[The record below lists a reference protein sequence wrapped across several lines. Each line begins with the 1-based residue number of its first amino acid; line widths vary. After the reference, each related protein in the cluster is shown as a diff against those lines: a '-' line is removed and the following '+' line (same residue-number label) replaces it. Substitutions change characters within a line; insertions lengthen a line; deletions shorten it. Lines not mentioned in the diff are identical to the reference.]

1 MIINRIYYKGRHLHL
16 GHLQVLYHNNDFA
29 QLNGGKCYAII
40 DDRYSDI
47 TVLYSIFDYLML
59 KSIVIVPLTTLQHK
73 LTNMLANDNKVYLC
87 KNNKVIKNRSIIN
100 SQILSPCYH
109 FQIKGDGDILL
120 GYTKSDTVDNSMRIT
135 YIFDH
140 ILPYI
145 DRLLEVTD
153 ICTSS
158 DLTGTPVRTHKIET
172 YYIRGFDIN
181 NRKWSLDSLKSSNI
195 PASLLY
201 EFYKLGCAKKVID
214 IGLLHINEV
223 YGIVNPLKIELSNW
237 NVKRIEYIFD
247 GSEFK
252 PLEKTVFVE
261 QEDIKQS
268 DSVINLKH
276 GLYINKNREYGEAG
290 EEGEGREDGED
301 GEETRWIS
309 GNVIQVY
316 FFIGTSRVS
325 LGYIQDTGR
334 QLYVI
339 HLKEY
344 GHFIKIGYICS
355 IPVFKMI

>member
-1 MIINRIYYKGRHLHL
+1 
-16 GHLQVLYHNNDFA
+16 
-29 QLNGGKCYAII
+29 
-40 DDRYSDI
+40 
-47 TVLYSIFDYLML
+47 
-59 KSIVIVPLTTLQHK
+59 
-73 LTNMLANDNKVYLC
+73 
-87 KNNKVIKNRSIIN
+87 
-100 SQILSPCYH
+100 
-109 FQIKGDGDILL
+109 
-120 GYTKSDTVDNSMRIT
+120 MRIT

-158 DLTGTPVRTHKIET
+158 DLPVIPVRTHKIET
-172 YYIRGFDIN
+172 YYIRGFDTN
-181 NRKWSLDSLKSSNI
+181 NRKWSLDALKSSGI

-214 IGLLHINEV
+214 IGLLHISEV
-223 YGIVNPLKIELSNW
+223 YGIVHPLKIELSNW
-237 NVKRIEYIFD
+237 DVKRIEYIFD

-261 QEDIKQS
+261 QEDIKET
-268 DSVINLKH
+268 DSVVKLKH
-276 GLYINKNREYGEAG
+276 GLCINKNREYGEAG
-290 EEGEGREDGED
+290 ELGEEK
-301 GEETRWIS
+301 EETRWIS

-325 LGYIQDTGR
+325 LGYIQDIGR
-334 QLYVI
+334 QLSVI

-344 GHFIKIGYICS
+344 GHFIQIGDICS